1 MTAEEIYNL
10 MKALQSQL
18 EVILKREEPI
28 TRAELGAFI
37 KEIRAQPVPAPDPV
51 KLAQQLLPQL
61 MAQLPKQLP
70 MKIEP
75 KTEEV
80 AKLLSP
86 LINQQVTAIKATNER
101 LLLGLT
107 QHLAASDA
115 TLAARLKALE
125 ARDASFQKTTDR
137 IPSRVEVDFVRG
149 WLNLA
154 YVAFGPM
161 LIMLAILG
169 IAGAFSKE
177 PIANY
182 NGVYRAYASYRAR
195 STSLARA
202 NDSLRQE
209 GFAQRKELIFYR
221 NQLRQHRKKFPKLA
235 AGLPVYSPAKK

>member
-1 MTAEEIYNL
+1 MTAEEIYHL
-10 MKALQSQL
+10 MKALQGQL
-18 EVILKREEPI
+18 EIILKREEPI
-28 TRAELGAFI
+28 TRAELVGFV
-37 KEIRAQPVPAPDPV
+37 KEIRAQPVSAPDPV
-51 KLAQQLLPQL
+51 KLAQQLMPQL

-86 LINQQVTAIKATNER
+86 LVNEQVTAITATNER
-101 LLLGLT
+101 LLVGLT
-107 QHLAASDA
+107 QHLATSDA
-115 TLAARLKALE
+115 TLAARLKDLE

-137 IPSRVEVDFVRG
+137 IPRRVEVDFVRG

-154 YVAFGPM
+154 YVALGPL
-161 LIMLAILG
+161 LIVLAILG
-169 IAGAFSKE
+169 MIGTFSKD
-177 PIANY
+177 PVANY
-182 NGVYRAYASYRAR
+182 NRVFQAYVDCRAR
-195 STSLARA
+195 SISLARA

-221 NQLRQHRKKFPKLA
+221 NQLRQHRKKFPKFA